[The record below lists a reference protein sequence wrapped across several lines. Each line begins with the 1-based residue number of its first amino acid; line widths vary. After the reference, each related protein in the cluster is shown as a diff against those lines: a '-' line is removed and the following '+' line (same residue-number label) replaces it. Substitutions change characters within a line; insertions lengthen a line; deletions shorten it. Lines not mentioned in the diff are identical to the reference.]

1 MNDTV
6 ELRPAEG
13 FVEPQVRDEFPG
25 LRLHWITRDARRGPS
40 PASLQHQLRELSSR
54 YRGAGVIALRTKP
67 IPHAYRAFFRQ
78 IGLDPDVERI
88 PSEEVAV
95 TRLMHGGFRSVG
107 LIEDACLVALVETGV
122 PVWALDAD
130 GVAAGGLGIRTA
142 SDADRSD
149 QLVVEPGTLVIA
161 DAATIHALLFAEPL
175 RGHGIGSRTER
186 VMLFAL
192 AVDGVPAIHVEEA
205 LWICAELVS

>member
-1 MNDTV
+1 MNDAAA
-6 ELRPAEG
+6 LAPAEG
-13 FVEPQVRDEFPG
+13 FVDPRVRDEFPG
-25 LRLHWITRDARRGPS
+25 LRLHWITREVRRAPS
-40 PASLQHQLRELSSR
+40 PPSLQRQLRELSSR
-54 YRGAGVIALRTKP
+54 YRGSGVVALRTKP

-78 IGLDPDVERI
+78 IGLDPDVDRI

-95 TRLMHGGFRSVG
+95 SRLMHGGFRSVG

-122 PVWALDAD
+122 AVWALDAD
-130 GVAAGGLGIRTA
+130 GVDAGGLGIRAT
-142 SDADRSD
+142 SGGDRSD
-149 QLVVEPGTLVIA
+149 SLAVEPGTLVVA

-175 RGHGIGSRTER
+175 HGHGIGSRTER

-205 LWICAELVS
+205 LWICAELLS